1 MSGQQG
7 RPVDETFVDL
17 VAELRWLGYCDD
29 AIAHRYGISVEGL
42 HKRFAKFGIPQ
53 GRRWR
58 DIEDARLEPPM
69 TKAAV
74 RRIAS

>member
-1 MSGQQG
+1 MRG
-7 RPVDETFVDL
+7 RRVDETFPEL

-29 AIAHRYGISVEGL
+29 AIAARLGISTEGL

-58 DIEDARLEPPM
+58 DIEDARAEPPM